1 MPTVL
6 WLGNLRVMIR
16 TNDHSPPHVHVVGN
30 AHEAKF
36 ALNCPRGPVTL
47 VENYGFSL
55 SEVTRIK
62 QGTQKNVVV
71 LCNAWEK
78 IHGQS

>member
-6 WLGNLRVMIR
+6 WLGKLRVVIR
-16 TNDHSPPHVHVVGN
+16 TNDHSPPHIHVVGN

-36 ALNCPRGPVTL
+36 EPRGPVTL
-47 VENYGFSL
+47 VENYSFSL

-62 QGTQKNVVV
+62 PGIRKNAVA